1 MRRSCRR
8 DRNSSHVA
16 GLSGADARLRTCTP
30 LAWPIRQRFS
40 LDKTT
45 RLLKA
50 QRHKNKAL
58 INSPRTYI
66 WIRGVFATGGSCRPA
81 TGWAGV
87 ATLLSNTT
95 GDVNTAT
102 GINAFRSNTDGIE
115 NTATGFGALLGNI
128 TGDRNTASGVQAL
141 LTNTTGDDNTA
152 IGYAAL

>member
-1 MRRSCRR
+1 LR
-8 DRNSSHVA
+8 
-16 GLSGADARLRTCTP
+16 GLSGSDFRST
-30 LAWPIRQRFS
+30 RQRDFS
-40 LDKTT
+40 KLNGIKTKH
-45 RLLKA
+45 LSIPLV
-50 QRHKNKAL
+50 L
-58 INSPRTYI
+58 IF
-66 WIRGVFATGGSCRPA
+66 GFAAFFATGGSCRPA